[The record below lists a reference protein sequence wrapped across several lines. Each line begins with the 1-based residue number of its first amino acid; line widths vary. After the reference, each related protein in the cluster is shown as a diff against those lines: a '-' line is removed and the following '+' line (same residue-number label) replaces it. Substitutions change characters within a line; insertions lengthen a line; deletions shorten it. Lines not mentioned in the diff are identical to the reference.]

1 MGGLRRDFY
10 APLSFSDVPATD
22 GRRIW
27 MGWTSN
33 WLYTN
38 DEPSVTWRGAQSIPR
53 ALTLRRGRD
62 GLRLV
67 QAPVAEIEHLRAA
80 PAPTVIA
87 GSTVLPGRLR
97 FSWR

>member
-1 MGGLRRDFY
+1 
-10 APLSFSDVPATD
+10 
-22 GRRIW
+22 

-53 ALTLRRGRD
+53 TLTLRRGRD

-67 QAPVAEIEHLRAA
+67 QAPVAELERLRTA
-80 PAPTVIA
+80 PAPTVDHRHHRPA
-87 GSTVLPGRLR
+87 RVGRDS
-97 FSWR
+97 SWM